1 MLEMPLAQIRSPH
14 VIEKARQPG
23 MVSGLEDAV
32 GRATPLRGRVAAPR
46 ASSTSRVL
54 GCVWIVA
61 KVHLAKILVKTKR
74 LVFVWMVA
82 IFFGMPMNSSQ
93 LKFIFLAN
101 VGQIM

>member
-1 MLEMPLAQIRSPH
+1 
-14 VIEKARQPG
+14 
-23 MVSGLEDAV
+23 MVSVLEDAV

-61 KVHLAKILVKTKR
+61 KVHLAKILVMTKR

-82 IFFGMPMNSSQ
+82 IFWY
-93 LKFIFLAN
+93 AN
-101 VGQIM
+101 EL

>member
-1 MLEMPLAQIRSPH
+1 MPFAQMRSPH
-14 VIEKARQPG
+14 VIEKARRPG
-23 MVSGLEDAV
+23 MVSGPEDAV

-61 KVHLAKILVKTKR
+61 KVHLTKILVMTQR

-82 IFFGMPMNSSQ
+82 IFWH
-93 LKFIFLAN
+93 AN
-101 VGQIM
+101 EL

>member
-1 MLEMPLAQIRSPH
+1 MAMLEMPFAHMRSPH

-23 MVSGLEDAV
+23 MVSGPEDAV
-32 GRATPLRGRVAAPR
+32 GRATPLRGRVAVPG

-61 KVHLAKILVKTKR
+61 KVHLTKILVMTQR

-82 IFFGMPMNSSQ
+82 IFGH
-93 LKFIFLAN
+93 AN
-101 VGQIM
+101 EL